1 MPPAKQSNGM
11 KMADLFFKIMS
22 VLVIP
27 LILWGVKLEVRNA
40 VQDTRIAQLQKEL
53 GEVADIEKDVQ
64 TNSKTLGRLEEKL
77 NAANANLKEIKGLVR
92 HPPHD

>member
-1 MPPAKQSNGM
+1 
-11 KMADLFFKIMS
+11 MADTKSNLSGMADMFFKIMS

-40 VQDTRIAQLQKEL
+40 VQDTEIHQLQKDLSAVDGIDE
-53 GEVADIEKDVQ
+53 EVQ

-77 NAANANLKEIKGLVR
+77 NAANSNLKEIKSLLR
-92 HPPHD
+92 SPAP

>member
-1 MPPAKQSNGM
+1 MSGI
-11 KMADLFFKIMS
+11 ADLFFKIMS

-40 VQDTRIAQLQKEL
+40 VQDTEIAQLKKDLEEVDGINKE
-53 GEVADIEKDVQ
+53 VQ

-77 NAANANLKEIKGLVR
+77 NAANSNLKEIKGLLR
-92 HPPHD
+92 NP